1 MPKSYRNLHRRL
13 YPCRCCLAAPATAA
27 PSKRVMGVRGIHTLA
42 ESRSLGERVSLAEA
56 GGPSGLLVL
65 DGSAAYR
72 QLFAPCAAAAHHHP
86 RATRLCAVH
95 AQAAASRPVRAR
107 RAQRKPHERLR
118 SRFPQGAAARWA
130 LRRRRRATACCVRRR
145 APCRAFVRHTRRT
158 APRRRVG
165 APASGVVPDSK
176 LSTWLRRRRSEV
188 KAIAAL
194 NTARRRRRRR
204 RHKSLAQSRHSAQ
217 TTRRI
222 HPCVGS

>member
-1 MPKSYRNLHRRL
+1 MSVVCAVPLVPKSYRNLHRRL

-107 RAQRKPHERLR
+107 RAGERR
-118 SRFPQGAAARWA
+118 REAVP